1 VSSGSPHSIDLSAA
15 RERSPELDGALVAR
29 EPASSVPAAI
39 ATNVV
44 LFTRSRGETAADPA
58 PPVAFDAGERPAP
71 YWPGRERPGL
81 IVALLFLSLL
91 VHGGLYALFNRAPE
105 PMATIALEAIS
116 VEIVLGADTPAGLA
130 AAAGPN
136 EVQDAPPPDPEPKPT
151 DTEAAQAE
159 HAKPAE
165 TAQSAPP
172 EATETKPEQE
182 LPPSE
187 PEQQLAA
194 LPIEQA
200 PSEAAVAPQE
210 PHEPLAPPEPA
221 ALPEPLAPPEP
232 LVPPEPPAPA
242 QPTKPTTVAPPKQ
255 PEPKPVQHREQ
266 RPKPEPKPVQ
276 HREQRPKPEPK
287 PVQNRE
293 QRPKQER
300 DVKPRPE
307 RDVRAR
313 TASREPNATGPRANA
328 PGGVGLGRSQNDANY
343 PGLVFAHLARHKRFP
358 PEARSRGDRG
368 SATVGF
374 ALDGGGRVTRVS
386 LVRSS
391 GFSSL
396 DQEAT
401 AMVRRASP
409 FPAPPGGRPTAFT
422 APVSFRIQ

>member
-1 VSSGSPHSIDLSAA
+1 VSNGSPHSVDLSAA
-15 RERSPELDGALVAR
+15 RERSPKLDGALVAR

-58 PPVAFDAGERPAP
+58 PKVAFDPGERPAP

-81 IVALLFLSLL
+81 IVLLLFLSLL

-105 PMATIALEAIS
+105 PMATIGLEAIS

-130 AAAGPN
+130 AAAGES
-136 EVQDAPPPDPEPKPT
+136 EVQRGPPSDPDPKPT

-159 HAKPAE
+159 HANPAE

-172 EATETKPEQE
+172 ETSETRPEQE
-182 LPPSE
+182 PPPSE
-187 PEQQLAA
+187 PEQELAA

-210 PHEPLAPPEPA
+210 PQAPPEPV
-221 ALPEPLAPPEP
+221 
-232 LVPPEPPAPA
+232 VPPEPPVPPEPA
-242 QPTKPTTVAPPKQ
+242 QPAKPTTVAPPPQ

-266 RPKPEPKPVQ
+266 KPKPEPKPVQ
-276 HREQRPKPEPK
+276 HREQRPKPEPR
-287 PVQNRE
+287 PVQHRE
-293 QRPKQER
+293 QTPKQER

-374 ALDGGGRVTRVS
+374 TLDGGGRVTRVS

>member
-1 VSSGSPHSIDLSAA
+1 VSNGSPHSVDLSAA
-15 RERSPELDGALVAR
+15 HERSPEPGGALVAR
-29 EPASSVPAAI
+29 EPASPVPAAI

-44 LFTRSRGETAADPA
+44 LFKRSRGETAADPA
-58 PPVAFDAGERPAP
+58 PPVAFDPGERPAP
-71 YWPGRERPGL
+71 YCPGRERPGL
-81 IVALLFLSLL
+81 IVVLLFLSLL
-91 VHGGLYALFNRAPE
+91 VHGGLYALFNRPPE
-105 PMATIALEAIS
+105 PMATIGLEAIS

-130 AAAGPN
+130 ATAG
-136 EVQDAPPPDPEPKPT
+136 ESEMQRGPPSDPDPKPT
-151 DTEAAQAE
+151 DTEAALAE
-159 HAKPAE
+159 HANPAE

-172 EATETKPEQE
+172 ETTETRPEQE

-194 LPIEQA
+194 LPIKQA

-210 PHEPLAPPEPA
+210 PQASPEPA
-221 ALPEPLAPPEP
+221 ALPEPP
-232 LVPPEPPAPA
+232 VPPEPA
-242 QPTKPTTVAPPKQ
+242 QSAKPTTVAPPPQPEPKPVQ
-255 PEPKPVQHREQ
+255 HREPKPEPKPVQHREQ

-276 HREQRPKPEPK
+276 HREQT
-287 PVQNRE
+287 
-293 QRPKQER
+293 PKQEH

-313 TASREPNATGPRANA
+313 TASREPNATGPQANAPTGPRANA

-358 PEARSRGDRG
+358 PEAHSRGERG

>member
-1 VSSGSPHSIDLSAA
+1 MSSGSPHSIDLSAA

-29 EPASSVPAAI
+29 EPASSVPPPI

-44 LFTRSRGETAADPA
+44 LFARSRGETAVDRA
-58 PPVAFDAGERPAP
+58 PPVAFDPGERPAP

-81 IVALLFLSLL
+81 IVVLLFLSLL

-105 PMATIALEAIS
+105 PMATIGLEAIS

-130 AAAGPN
+130 AASGPN
-136 EVQDAPPPDPEPKPT
+136 EVQGAPPPDPDPT
-151 DTEAAQAE
+151 DREAAQPE
-159 HAKPAE
+159 P
-165 TAQSAPP
+165 TTPVQMAQSAPP
-172 EATETKPEQE
+172 EATETRPEPEPSQ
-182 LPPSE
+182 SE
-187 PEQQLAA
+187 PEQQLGA

-210 PHEPLAPPEPA
+210 PLAPPV
-221 ALPEPLAPPEP
+221 PLE
-232 LVPPEPPAPA
+232 PA
-242 QPTKPTTVAPPKQ
+242 QPAKPKTVAPPKQPDPKPVQRREQRPQ
-255 PEPKPVQHREQ
+255 PEPKPVQH
-266 RPKPEPKPVQ
+266 
-276 HREQRPKPEPK
+276 
-287 PVQNRE
+287 RE

-328 PGGVGLGRSQNDANY
+328 AGGIGPGHSQRDSNY

-358 PEARSRGDRG
+358 PEARSRGDWG

-374 ALDGGGRVTRVS
+374 TLDGGGRVTRVS

-409 FPAPPGGRPTAFT
+409 FPAPPGGRPLAFT

>member
-1 VSSGSPHSIDLSAA
+1 MSAA
-15 RERSPELDGALVAR
+15 HERSSEPDGALVAR
-29 EPASSVPAAI
+29 EPASSVPPAI

-44 LFTRSRGETAADPA
+44 LFTRSRGETAAHPA
-58 PPVAFDAGERPAP
+58 PPVAFGPGERPAP

-81 IVALLFLSLL
+81 IVVLLFLSLL
-91 VHGGLYALFNRAPE
+91 VHGGLYALFNRPPE
-105 PMATIALEAIS
+105 PMATIGLEAIT

-130 AAAGPN
+130 ATAGESEMQRGPLS
-136 EVQDAPPPDPEPKPT
+136 DSDSKPT
-151 DTEAAQAE
+151 DTEAPRAE
-159 HAKPAE
+159 HANPAE

-172 EATETKPEQE
+172 ETSETRPEQE

-187 PEQQLAA
+187 PEQELAA
-194 LPIEQA
+194 LPVEQA

-210 PHEPLAPPEPA
+210 PPAPPEPA
-221 ALPEPLAPPEP
+221 ALA
-232 LVPPEPPAPA
+232 
-242 QPTKPTTVAPPKQ
+242 KPTTVAPPPQ

-287 PVQNRE
+287 PVQHRE
-293 QRPKQER
+293 QRPKPEPKPVQHREQTPKPER

-313 TASREPNATGPRANA
+313 TASREPDATGPRANAPTGPRANAPTGPRANA

-343 PGLVFAHLARHKRFP
+343 PGLVFAHLARYKRFP
-358 PEARSRGDRG
+358 PEAHSRGDRG

-374 ALDGGGRVTRVS
+374 TLDGGGRVTRVS

>member
-1 VSSGSPHSIDLSAA
+1 VSNGSPHSVDLSAA
-15 RERSPELDGALVAR
+15 RERSPELDGTLVAR
-29 EPASSVPAAI
+29 EPAPSVPAAI

-58 PPVAFDAGERPAP
+58 PAVAFDPGERPAP

-105 PMATIALEAIS
+105 PMATIELEAIS

-130 AAAGPN
+130 ATSGPN
-136 EVQDAPPPDPEPKPT
+136 EVQGAPPPDPDPEPT
-151 DTEAAQAE
+151 DREGAQPE
-159 HAKPAE
+159 PATPVQ

-172 EATETKPEQE
+172 EASETRPEQE

-210 PHEPLAPPEPA
+210 P
-221 ALPEPLAPPEP
+221 LAPPEP
-232 LVPPEPPAPA
+232 LVPPEAPVPA
-242 QPTKPTTVAPPKQ
+242 QPTKPTTVAPPPQ
-255 PEPKPVQHREQ
+255 PEPKPAQHREQRPKPEPKPAQHREQ

-276 HREQRPKPEPK
+276 H
-287 PVQNRE
+287 RE

-374 ALDGGGRVTRVS
+374 TLDGGGRVTRVS